1 MSRKSSTL
9 PDGPLP
15 TPHEMLKNLSY
26 WEYKTWLANID
37 YTIVGSGIVGLNCA
51 IRLRELFPDARI
63 LVLERGS
70 LPQGASTKNAGFAC
84 FGSISE
90 ILSDLEHHSEEEV
103 LALVARRWRGIQALR
118 SLLGDE
124 NIGLENHGGHEVF
137 LKDQQS
143 IFEKCIDKLTGI
155 NELLFPVYG
164 TAAFQL
170 HPNSFGFHGVQ
181 EQYIS
186 NEFESQ
192 IDTGLMMAALLTL
205 TQKKGIVILNAVP
218 VITYAEREHGVSVS
232 TEHFDFFSG
241 HLLFATNGFSAGLVN
256 RPVVPA
262 RAQVLITR
270 PVPDLHIRGTFHV
283 EEGYYYFRNID
294 NRILVGGGRNLDF
307 KAEETM
313 EFGETTLV
321 KSALERLLREV
332 ILPEIPVE
340 IERYWSGIMG
350 LGENKKPIVEQISD
364 HVYCGVRLGGM
375 GIAIGSSIG
384 RELAEL
390 ATTGKSGS

>member
-1 MSRKSSTL
+1 
-9 PDGPLP
+9 
-15 TPHEMLKNLSY
+15 MLKNLSY

-37 YTIVGSGIVGLNCA
+37 FTVVGSGIVGLSCA
-51 IRLRELFPDARI
+51 LRLRELFPDARI

-103 LALVARRWRGIQALR
+103 LALVTKRWKGIQALR
-118 SLLGDE
+118 TLLGDE

-137 LKDQQS
+137 LKEQQP
-143 IFEKCIDKLTGI
+143 IFEKCIEKLEGV

-164 TAAFQL
+164 TSAFQV
-170 HPNSFGFHGVQ
+170 HPNSFGFHHVQ

-186 NEFESQ
+186 NKFESQ
-192 IDTGLMMAALLTL
+192 IDTGLMMSHLLAL
-205 TQKKGIVILNAVP
+205 TQKKGIIILNAVP
-218 VITYAEREHGVSVS
+218 VITYTESVQGVSVN
-232 TEHFDFFSG
+232 TEHFDFFSR
-241 HLLFATNGFSAGLVN
+241 HLLLATNGFSAALVN

-262 RAQVLITR
+262 RAQVLITM
-270 PVPDLHIRGTFHV
+270 PVQDLQIRGTFHI

-307 KAEETM
+307 KTEETM
-313 EFGETTLV
+313 EFGETTLI
-321 KSALERLLREV
+321 KSALERLLHEV
-332 ILPEIPVE
+332 ILPGIQVKT
-340 IERYWSGIMG
+340 ERYWSGIMG
-350 LGENKKPIVEQISD
+350 VGENKKPIVEQISD

-390 ATTGKSGS
+390 VKTVKSGS